1 MSAAALALAAA
12 EEGGASA
19 AAPDA
24 SGKSKKGAR
33 PCFRRNLQAG
43 SCMTGRQTPVR
54 RSPAGPRLEPGVPR
68 LNPWKI
74 TLRLQGASHL
84 MLSLSSLTAYAARGQ
99 WPKKASAAAAAPGRK
114 PKGALPRCLTS
125 HTWVRHAGGNRMDH
139 GGRPDTGL
147 EPRSPAMIP
156 LRIYPPDHGRVP
168 AYRLSF
174 CTV

>member
-54 RSPAGPRLEPGVPR
+54 RSPAGPRLEPGVMR

-99 WPKKASAAAAAPGRK
+99 WPKKLAQQP
-114 PKGALPRCLTS
+114 PR
-125 HTWVRHAGGNRMDH
+125 
-139 GGRPDTGL
+139 L
-147 EPRSPAMIP
+147 EGSQKERSP
-156 LRIYPPDHGRVP
+156 V
-168 AYRLSF
+168 
-174 CTV
+174 V

>member
-74 TLRLQGASHL
+74 TLRLQGGEPLNAFAFQPNRL
-84 MLSLSSLTAYAARGQ
+84 RRAR
-99 WPKKASAAAAAPGRK
+99 PVAKKASAASAAPGRK

-139 GGRPDTGL
+139 GGRPDPGF
-147 EPRSPAMIP
+147 EPRSSAMIP

>member
-74 TLRLQGASHL
+74 IPPATGSEPLNAFAFQPNRLRR
-84 MLSLSSLTAYAARGQ
+84 AR
-99 WPKKASAAAAAPGRK
+99 PVAKKASAAAAAPGRK

-139 GGRPDTGL
+139 GGRPDPGF
-147 EPRSPAMIP
+147 EPRSSAMIP

>member
-12 EEGGASA
+12 EEGDASA

-54 RSPAGPRLEPGVPR
+54 RSPAGPRLEPGVPATQPLENNPPATGSEPLNAFAFQPNR
-68 LNPWKI
+68 L
-74 TLRLQGASHL
+74 RR
-84 MLSLSSLTAYAARGQ
+84 AR
-99 WPKKASAAAAAPGRK
+99 PVAKKASAAAAAPGRK

-139 GGRPDTGL
+139 GGRPDPGF
-147 EPRSPAMIP
+147 EPRSSAMIP

>member
-43 SCMTGRQTPVR
+43 SCMTGRQTPDR

-99 WPKKASAAAAAPGRK
+99 WPKKS
-114 PKGALPRCLTS
+114 
-125 HTWVRHAGGNRMDH
+125 
-139 GGRPDTGL
+139 
-147 EPRSPAMIP
+147 
-156 LRIYPPDHGRVP
+156 
-168 AYRLSF
+168 
-174 CTV
+174 

>member
-24 SGKSKKGAR
+24 SGKSTKSKKGAR

-54 RSPAGPRLEPGVPR
+54 RGPAGPRLEPGVPR

-99 WPKKASAAAAAPGRK
+99 WPKKLAQQP
-114 PKGALPRCLTS
+114 PR
-125 HTWVRHAGGNRMDH
+125 
-139 GGRPDTGL
+139 L
-147 EPRSPAMIP
+147 EGSQKEHSP
-156 LRIYPPDHGRVP
+156 V
-168 AYRLSF
+168 
-174 CTV
+174 V